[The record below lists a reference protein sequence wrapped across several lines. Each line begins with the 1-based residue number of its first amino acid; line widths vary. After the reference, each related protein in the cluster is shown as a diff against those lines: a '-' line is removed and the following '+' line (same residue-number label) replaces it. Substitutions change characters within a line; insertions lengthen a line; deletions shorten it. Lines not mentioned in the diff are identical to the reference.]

1 MLCIW
6 RIRVHVII
14 LWNSC
19 MAIGYF
25 FRWSNSW
32 TSIDGRKNLVTYFCI
47 IFINNTCIRM
57 FKSIHILEILYRN
70 VWLFVIYFRY
80 IVFIQNPPLHSNYR
94 HVYNIL
100 GTKVSCVLCLS
111 DIEFSW
117 SQCFS
122 FYGIQA
128 RNITLDNWYYSIFYI
143 LITKSNAVEEKM
155 IWLYNVVRKCLLGFN
170 QQDDSD

>member
-1 MLCIW
+1 
-6 RIRVHVII
+6 
-14 LWNSC
+14 

-47 IFINNTCIRM
+47 ILLIIHVSECLNPYIYLRSCIEM
-57 FKSIHILEILYRN
+57 CGYLLFSI
-70 VWLFVIYFRY
+70 LF
-80 IVFIQNPPLHSNYR
+80 FIQNPPLHSNYR
-94 HVYNIL
+94 HFYNIL

-111 DIEFSW
+111 DVEFSW

-155 IWLYNVVRKCLLGFN
+155 IWLYNIVRKCLL
-170 QQDDSD
+170 